1 MHHPTRRVL
10 LAGALAAPALSF
22 PARTEAQTPD
32 WRSLP
37 RGAQSPMG
45 RPDYPF
51 RARYVIDFWRRAAP
65 GTVLPDDT
73 PSLKAPGRVDRALPP
88 LALEGPVRP
97 TAAQQRV
104 FRRRMEMIRDA
115 FLGQPSLSDLHGG
128 SINFMC
134 RVQTRAT
141 GRDAGRMAVKLQMF
155 HRPIVLS
162 DPSTI
167 QVDGRYH
174 TPTPGLMMQAYINE
188 TETLDGKLITTFPH
202 GPNRLHSAPMGH
214 GVHWLDPAIGP
225 LAVLPPGVSD
235 DTNLDVVPKGG
246 DPTVI
251 HFLHAESRSNGPQ
264 TALERGE
271 LPPTHIGARALAALY
286 MIDWPRLVGQL
297 QAVR

>member
-1 MHHPTRRVL
+1 MPYPTRRVL
-10 LAGALAAPALSF
+10 LAGALATPALTS
-22 PARTEAQTPD
+22 PAMAQVQD

-37 RGAQSPMG
+37 RGPQSPMG

-65 GTVLPDDT
+65 GTTAPDDT
-73 PSLKAPGRVDRALPP
+73 PSLKAPGRVDRTLAM
-88 LALEGPVRP
+88 ALEGPVRP

-104 FRRRMEMIRDA
+104 FQRRIEMIRDA
-115 FLGQPSLSDLHGG
+115 FLAQPSLSDLHGG
-128 SINFMC
+128 SINFTG
-134 RVQTRAT
+134 RVQTRSS

-162 DPSTI
+162 DPGTI

-188 TETLDGKLITTFPH
+188 TETLNGKLITTFPY

-225 LAVLPPGVSD
+225 LAPLPPGVSD
-235 DTNLDVVPKGG
+235 DTNLDVIPKGG
-246 DPTVI
+246 DPTII

-286 MIDWPRLVGQL
+286 MIDWPRLTAQL